1 MLPVLYY
8 GEFSYTADVLQVDQK
23 FKLEV
28 KMVLNEH
35 HKIDKIDLGNVVTS
49 QQFEPTFT
57 HTRTRDTITG
67 QMKHIL

>member
-8 GEFSYTADVLQVDQK
+8 GEFSYTADVPQVDQK

-35 HKIDKIDLGNVVTS
+35 HKIDKIDLGTVECCDVTAVR
-49 QQFEPTFT
+49 T
-57 HTRTRDTITG
+57 HVY
-67 QMKHIL
+67 